1 MLLPL
6 QLPARVEALRDGPIL
21 LVVIIAILLVVII
34 AILLTVIIAI
44 PLIVIMAI
52 LLIVIIAILLI
63 VIIARPRLELV
74 PPRACRGGEAK
85 EAPGCFRLRVV
96 AIGLWRGPP
105 AGCLTA
111 PPAACAARPRACARR
126 GAS

>member
-21 LVVIIAILLVVII
+21 LIVIIAILLV
-34 AILLTVIIAI
+34 VIIAI

-85 EAPGCFRLRVV
+85 EAPGCFRLREV
-96 AIGLWRGPP
+96 AIISSYL
-105 AGCLTA
+105 
-111 PPAACAARPRACARR
+111 
-126 GAS
+126 